1 MKKKINIIYL
11 LFMLFLVLLNY
22 ITKNSNILTL
32 VLSSSLSIL
41 LYNIFSELNIK
52 STLEKYKNKYKIYK
66 ITIIF
71 ISLLFIVF
79 SILSFLMGSVM
90 SIKGLNIINVLGV
103 LFTLTIIIIKI
114 TSIFLEYTKYK
125 KLGNKLF
132 NIYLLLLLLITSVS
146 SVLLYQVFK
155 LEDYNKVL
163 LLYSVN
169 IMIFIIIML
178 LLYIFILRKSKV
190 KVREKYNY
198 KEIIKNILNINK
210 SMTIYNLIKEGY
222 IYTSIIILYY
232 ILINKY
238 NYSYEN
244 TSIIIVNVYFYG
256 IYFIK
261 YISYIL
267 KKHLEVNSDNFSNQI
282 IKVSNYLITITIL
295 LMIIS
300 GPICKI
306 LFSNNNFLFDLV
318 VLIFFYTLYNYVM
331 NVSIKVISGK
341 INKISL
347 LSGLIV
353 KLIFEIPLIN
363 TSYRI
368 GSSLYFGSVLSIII
382 GMTTST
388 IISIIFINKKLKISI
403 LNNFSNIL
411 NIIYENIILCLIL
424 VLLTLIVKVENTSI
438 IGSILVIIFYTF
450 ITILFYIV
458 KKILKKKV

>member
-11 LFMLFLVLLNY
+11 LFMLFLILLNY
-22 ITKNSNILTL
+22 ITNNSNILTL

-41 LYNIFSELNIK
+41 LYNTFSELNIN
-52 STLEKYKNKYKIYK
+52 STLAKYKNKYKVYK
-66 ITIIF
+66 IIILF
-71 ISLLFIVF
+71 ISLIFIIF
-79 SILSFLMGSVM
+79 SVLSFLLGGIIP
-90 SIKGLNIINVLGV
+90 IKGLNIINTLGV

-114 TSIFLEYTKYK
+114 TSTYLEYTKYK

-132 NIYLLLLLLITSVS
+132 NIYLLLLLLTTTITSI
-146 SVLLYQVFK
+146 LLYQVFK
-155 LEDYNKVL
+155 LDDYIKVL

-169 IMIFIIIML
+169 IIIFIIIML
-178 LLYIFILRKSKV
+178 LLYIFILRKNNI

-198 KEIIKNILNINK
+198 KEIIKNIFNINK

-232 ILINKY
+232 TLINKY

-267 KKHLEVNSDNFSNQI
+267 NKQLEVTSTNFSSQV
-282 IKVSNYLITITIL
+282 IKISNYLISLTIL
-295 LMIIS
+295 LMVIS
-300 GPICKI
+300 GPICKL

-331 NVSIKVISGK
+331 DISIKVTSSK

-347 LSGLIV
+347 LSGLII
-353 KLIFEIPLIN
+353 KLVFEIPLIN
-363 TSYRI
+363 ASYRM
-368 GSSLYFGSVLSIII
+368 GSSLYFGSILSIII

-450 ITILFYIV
+450 ITILFYII

>member
-11 LFMLFLVLLNY
+11 LFMLFLILLNY
-22 ITKNSNILTL
+22 ITNNSNILTL

-41 LYNIFSELNIK
+41 LYNTFSELNIN
-52 STLEKYKNKYKIYK
+52 STLVKYKNKYKVYK
-66 ITIIF
+66 IIILF
-71 ISLLFIVF
+71 ISLIFIIF
-79 SILSFLMGSVM
+79 SVLSFLLGGIIP
-90 SIKGLNIINVLGV
+90 IKGLNIINTLGV

-114 TSIFLEYTKYK
+114 TSTYLEYTKYK

-132 NIYLLLLLLITSVS
+132 NIYLLLLLLTTAITSI
-146 SVLLYQVFK
+146 LLYQVFK
-155 LEDYNKVL
+155 LNDYIKVL

-169 IMIFIIIML
+169 IIIFIIIML
-178 LLYIFILRKSKV
+178 LLYIFILRKNNI

-198 KEIIKNILNINK
+198 KEIIRSILDINK
-210 SMTIYNLIKEGY
+210 SITIYNLIKESY

-232 ILINKY
+232 ILTNKY
-238 NYSYEN
+238 NYSYKN
-244 TSIIIVNVYFYG
+244 TSLTIINVYFYG

-267 KKHLEVNSDNFSNQI
+267 NKYLEVNSDNFSNQI
-282 IKVSNYLITITIL
+282 IKVSNYLISLTIL
-295 LMIIS
+295 LMVIS
-300 GPICKI
+300 GPICKL
-306 LFSNNNFLFDLV
+306 LFNNNNFLFDLII
-318 VLIFFYTLYNYVM
+318 LLFFYTLYNYVM
-331 NVSIKVISGK
+331 DISIKVTSSK

-347 LSGLIV
+347 LSGLII
-353 KLIFEIPLIN
+353 KLVFEIPLIN
-363 TSYRI
+363 ASYRM
-368 GSSLYFGSVLSIII
+368 GSSLYFGSILSIII

-424 VLLTLIVKVENTSI
+424 VLLTLIVKVENTSLLS
-438 IGSILVIIFYTF
+438 SILVIIFYIF
-450 ITILFYIV
+450 ITILFYII

>member
-11 LFMLFLVLLNY
+11 LFMLFLILLNY
-22 ITKNSNILTL
+22 ITNNSNILTL

-41 LYNIFSELNIK
+41 LYNTFSELNIN
-52 STLEKYKNKYKIYK
+52 STLAKYKNKYKVYK
-66 ITIIF
+66 IIILF
-71 ISLLFIVF
+71 ISLLFIIF
-79 SILSFLMGSVM
+79 SVLSFLLGG
-90 SIKGLNIINVLGV
+90 IIPINGLNIINTLGV

-114 TSIFLEYTKYK
+114 TSTYLEYTKYK

-132 NIYLLLLLLITSVS
+132 NIYLLLLLLTTAITSI
-146 SVLLYQVFK
+146 LLYQVFK
-155 LEDYNKVL
+155 LNDYIKVL

-169 IMIFIIIML
+169 IIIFIIIML
-178 LLYIFILRKSKV
+178 LLYIFILRKNNI

-198 KEIIKNILNINK
+198 KEIIRSILDINK
-210 SMTIYNLIKEGY
+210 SITIYNLIKEGY

-232 ILINKY
+232 TLINKY

-267 KKHLEVNSDNFSNQI
+267 NKQLEVTSTNFSSQV
-282 IKVSNYLITITIL
+282 IKISNYLISLTIL
-295 LMIIS
+295 LMVIS
-300 GPICKI
+300 GPICKL

-331 NVSIKVISGK
+331 DISIKVTSSK

-347 LSGLIV
+347 LSGLII
-353 KLIFEIPLIN
+353 KLVFEIPLIN
-363 TSYRI
+363 ASYRM

-450 ITILFYIV
+450 ITILFYII

>member
-11 LFMLFLVLLNY
+11 LFMLFLILLNY
-22 ITKNSNILTL
+22 ITNNSNILTL

-41 LYNIFSELNIK
+41 LYNTFSELNIN
-52 STLEKYKNKYKIYK
+52 STLAKYKNKYKVYK
-66 ITIIF
+66 IIILF
-71 ISLLFIVF
+71 ISLIFIIF
-79 SILSFLMGSVM
+79 SVLSFLLGGIIP
-90 SIKGLNIINVLGV
+90 IKGLNIINTLGV

-114 TSIFLEYTKYK
+114 TSTYLEYTKYK

-132 NIYLLLLLLITSVS
+132 NIYLLLLLLINSIS
-146 SVLLYQVFK
+146 SILLYQVFK
-155 LEDYNKVL
+155 LDDYIKVL

-169 IMIFIIIML
+169 IIIFIIIML
-178 LLYIFILRKSKV
+178 LLYIFILRKNKV

-198 KEIIKNILNINK
+198 KEIIRSILDINK
-210 SMTIYNLIKEGY
+210 SITIYNLIKEGY

-232 ILINKY
+232 TLINKY

-267 KKHLEVNSDNFSNQI
+267 NKQLEVTSTNFSSQV
-282 IKVSNYLITITIL
+282 IKISNYLISLTIL
-295 LMIIS
+295 LMVIS
-300 GPICKI
+300 GPICKL

-331 NVSIKVISGK
+331 DISIKVTSSK

-347 LSGLIV
+347 LSGLII
-353 KLIFEIPLIN
+353 KLVFEIPLIN
-363 TSYRI
+363 ASYRM
-368 GSSLYFGSVLSIII
+368 GSSLYFGSILSIII
-382 GMTTST
+382 GMTTSI
-388 IISIIFINKKLKISI
+388 IISLIFINKKLKINI
-403 LNNFSNIL
+403 LDSFSSIL

-424 VLLTLIVKVENTSI
+424 VLFTLIVKVENTSLLS
-438 IGSILVIIFYTF
+438 SILVIIFYIF

>member
-11 LFMLFLVLLNY
+11 LFMLFLILLNY
-22 ITKNSNILTL
+22 ITNNSNILTL

-41 LYNIFSELNIK
+41 LYNTFSELNIN
-52 STLEKYKNKYKIYK
+52 STLAKYKNKYKVYK
-66 ITIIF
+66 IIILF
-71 ISLLFIVF
+71 ISLIFIIFSVLLFLLGGI
-79 SILSFLMGSVM
+79 IP
-90 SIKGLNIINVLGV
+90 IKGLNIINTLGV

-114 TSIFLEYTKYK
+114 TSTYLEYTKYK

-132 NIYLLLLLLITSVS
+132 NIYLLLLLLINSIS
-146 SVLLYQVFK
+146 SILLYQVFK
-155 LEDYNKVL
+155 LNDYIKVL

-169 IMIFIIIML
+169 IIIFIIIML
-178 LLYIFILRKSKV
+178 LLYIFILRKNKV

-198 KEIIKNILNINK
+198 KEIIRSILDINK
-210 SMTIYNLIKEGY
+210 SITIYNLIKEGY

-232 ILINKY
+232 TLINKY

-267 KKHLEVNSDNFSNQI
+267 NKQLEVTSTNFSSQV
-282 IKVSNYLITITIL
+282 IKISNYLISLTIL
-295 LMIIS
+295 LMVIS
-300 GPICKI
+300 GPICKL

-331 NVSIKVISGK
+331 DISIKVTSSK

-347 LSGLIV
+347 LSGLII
-353 KLIFEIPLIN
+353 KLVFEIPLIN
-363 TSYRI
+363 ASYRM
-368 GSSLYFGSVLSIII
+368 GSSLYFGSILSIII
-382 GMTTST
+382 GMTTSI
-388 IISIIFINKKLKISI
+388 IISLIFINKKLKISI

-450 ITILFYIV
+450 ITILFYII

>member
-22 ITKNSNILTL
+22 ITKNSNILNL

-79 SILSFLMGSVM
+79 SALSFLIGSVM

-132 NIYLLLLLLITSVS
+132 NIYLLLLITSIS
-146 SVLLYQVFK
+146 SILLYQVFK
-155 LEDYNKVL
+155 LDDYIKVL

-178 LLYIFILRKSKV
+178 LLYIFILRKNKV

-198 KEIIKNILNINK
+198 KEIIRSILDINK
-210 SMTIYNLIKEGY
+210 SIIIYNLIKEGY

-232 ILINKY
+232 TLINKY

-331 NVSIKVISGK
+331 DISIKVTSSK

-347 LSGLIV
+347 LSGLII
-353 KLIFEIPLIN
+353 KLVFEIPLIN
-363 TSYRI
+363 ASYRM

-382 GMTTST
+382 GMATST

-424 VLLTLIVKVENTSI
+424 VLLTLIVRVENTSI

-450 ITILFYIV
+450 ITILFYII

>member
-22 ITKNSNILTL
+22 ITKNSNILNL

-79 SILSFLMGSVM
+79 SALSFLIGSVM

-132 NIYLLLLLLITSVS
+132 NIYLLLLLLINSIS
-146 SVLLYQVFK
+146 SILLYQVFK
-155 LEDYNKVL
+155 LDDYIKVL

-178 LLYIFILRKSKV
+178 LLYIFI
-190 KVREKYNY
+190 
-198 KEIIKNILNINK
+198 NK
-210 SMTIYNLIKEGY
+210 SITIYNLIKEGY

-232 ILINKY
+232 TLINKY

-331 NVSIKVISGK
+331 DISIKVTSSK

-347 LSGLIV
+347 LSGLII
-353 KLIFEIPLIN
+353 KLVFEIPLIN
-363 TSYRI
+363 ASYRM

-382 GMTTST
+382 GMATST

-424 VLLTLIVKVENTSI
+424 VLLTLIVRVENTSI

-450 ITILFYIV
+450 ITILFYII

>member
-66 ITIIF
+66 IIIIF

-103 LFTLTIIIIKI
+103 LLTLTIIIIKI

-132 NIYLLLLLLITSVS
+132 NVYLLLILLVS
-146 SVLLYQVFK
+146 SISSILLYQVFK
-155 LEDYNKVL
+155 LNDYIKVL

-169 IMIFIIIML
+169 IVIFIIIIL
-178 LLYIFILRKSKV
+178 LLYIFILRKNKV

-267 KKHLEVNSDNFSNQI
+267 KKHLEVNSDNFSRQI

-331 NVSIKVISGK
+331 DISIKVTSSK

-353 KLIFEIPLIN
+353 KLVFEIPLIN

-368 GSSLYFGSVLSIII
+368 GSGLYFGSILSIII
-382 GMTTST
+382 GMTTSI

>member
-11 LFMLFLVLLNY
+11 LFMLFLILLNY
-22 ITKNSNILTL
+22 TTKSSNILTL
-32 VLSSSLSIL
+32 VLSFSLSIL

-79 SILSFLMGSVM
+79 SALSFLIGSVM

-114 TSIFLEYTKYK
+114 TSTYLEYTKYK

-132 NIYLLLLLLITSVS
+132 NIYLLLLLLTTAITSI
-146 SVLLYQVFK
+146 LLYQVFK
-155 LEDYNKVL
+155 LNDYIKVL

-169 IMIFIIIML
+169 IIIFIIIML
-178 LLYIFILRKSKV
+178 LLYIFILRKNNI

-198 KEIIKNILNINK
+198 KEIIRSILDINK
-210 SMTIYNLIKEGY
+210 SITIYNLIKEGY

-232 ILINKY
+232 TLINKY

-267 KKHLEVNSDNFSNQI
+267 NKQLEVTSTNFSSQI

-331 NVSIKVISGK
+331 DISIKVTSSK

-347 LSGLIV
+347 LSGLII
-353 KLIFEIPLIN
+353 KLVFEIPLIN
-363 TSYRI
+363 ASYRM
-368 GSSLYFGSVLSIII
+368 GSSLYFGSILSIII

-450 ITILFYIV
+450 ITILFYII

>member
-11 LFMLFLVLLNY
+11 LFMLFLILLNY
-22 ITKNSNILTL
+22 ITNNSNILTL

-41 LYNIFSELNIK
+41 LYNTFSELNIN
-52 STLEKYKNKYKIYK
+52 STLAKYKNKYKVYK
-66 ITIIF
+66 IIILF
-71 ISLLFIVF
+71 ISLIFIIF
-79 SILSFLMGSVM
+79 SALSFLLGGIIP
-90 SIKGLNIINVLGV
+90 IKGLNIINTLGV

-114 TSIFLEYTKYK
+114 TSTYLEYTKYK

-132 NIYLLLLLLITSVS
+132 NIYLLLLLLTTTITSI
-146 SVLLYQVFK
+146 LLYQVFK
-155 LEDYNKVL
+155 LNDYIKVL

-169 IMIFIIIML
+169 IIIFIIIML
-178 LLYIFILRKSKV
+178 LLYIFILRKNNI

-198 KEIIKNILNINK
+198 KEIIRSILDINK

-244 TSIIIVNVYFYG
+244 TSLTIINVYFYG

-267 KKHLEVNSDNFSNQI
+267 NKYLEVTSTNFSSQI
-282 IKVSNYLITITIL
+282 IKISNYLISLTIL
-295 LMIIS
+295 LMVIS
-300 GPICKI
+300 GPICKL
-306 LFSNNNFLFDLV
+306 LFNNNNFLFDLII
-318 VLIFFYTLYNYVM
+318 LLFFNTLYNYVM
-331 NVSIKVISGK
+331 ETSINTTNNK

-353 KLIFEIPLIN
+353 KLVFEIPLIN
-363 TSYRI
+363 ASYRM
-368 GSSLYFGSVLSIII
+368 GSSLYFGSILSIII

-450 ITILFYIV
+450 ITILFYII

>member
-32 VLSSSLSIL
+32 VLSSSLSVL

-132 NIYLLLLLLITSVS
+132 NIYLLLLLLINSIS
-146 SVLLYQVFK
+146 SILLYQVFK
-155 LEDYNKVL
+155 LDDYIKVL

-424 VLLTLIVKVENTSI
+424 VLFTLIVKVENTSI

-450 ITILFYIV
+450 ITILFYII

>member
-11 LFMLFLVLLNY
+11 LFMLFLILLNY
-22 ITKNSNILTL
+22 ITNNSNILIL

-41 LYNIFSELNIK
+41 LYNTFSELNIN
-52 STLEKYKNKYKIYK
+52 STLEKYKNKYKVYK
-66 ITIIF
+66 IIILF
-71 ISLLFIVF
+71 ISLIFIIF
-79 SILSFLMGSVM
+79 SALSFLLGGIMP
-90 SIKGLNIINVLGV
+90 IKGLNIINILGV
-103 LFTLTIIIIKI
+103 LFALTIMIIKI
-114 TSIFLEYTKYK
+114 TSIYLEYTKYK

-132 NIYLLLLLLITSVS
+132 NIYLLLLLLVTAITSI
-146 SVLLYQVFK
+146 LLYQVFK
-155 LEDYNKVL
+155 LNDYIKVL

-169 IMIFIIIML
+169 IIIFIIIML
-178 LLYIFILRKSKV
+178 LLYIFILRKNNI

-198 KEIIKNILNINK
+198 KEIIKNIFNINK
-210 SMTIYNLIKEGY
+210 SITIYNLIKESY
-222 IYTSIIILYY
+222 LYTSIIILYY

-244 TSIIIVNVYFYG
+244 TSLTIINVYFYG

-267 KKHLEVNSDNFSNQI
+267 NKHLEVTSTNFSSQV
-282 IKVSNYLITITIL
+282 IKISNYLISLTIL
-295 LMIIS
+295 LMVIS
-300 GPICKI
+300 GPICKL

-331 NVSIKVISGK
+331 DISIKVTSSK

-347 LSGLIV
+347 LSGLII
-353 KLIFEIPLIN
+353 KLVFEIPLIN
-363 TSYRI
+363 ASYRM
-368 GSSLYFGSVLSIII
+368 GSSLYFGSILSIII
-382 GMTTST
+382 GMTTSI
-388 IISIIFINKKLKISI
+388 IISLIFINKKLKISI

-450 ITILFYIV
+450 ITILFYII